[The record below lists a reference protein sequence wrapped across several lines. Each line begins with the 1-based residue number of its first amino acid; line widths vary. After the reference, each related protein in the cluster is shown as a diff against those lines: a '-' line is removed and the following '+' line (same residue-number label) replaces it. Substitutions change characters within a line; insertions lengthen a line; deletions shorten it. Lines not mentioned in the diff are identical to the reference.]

1 MNTLSK
7 FTLLIF
13 FTNIFLSVNA
23 QTDALSENF
32 KNPPANTKPWVYWY
46 WISDHISKEGI
57 TKDLEAMANVGI
69 GEALIGNI
77 DEIKQKGKVKALT
90 EEWFLMLDHAIR
102 EGKRTGVNIGLFN
115 SPGWS
120 QSGGPWN
127 KPENSMRYLT
137 MSELKVKGPQKLSVK
152 LTAPTAQFQD
162 VAVVAYATPVND
174 ASYLSNANSTI
185 TAVPETEALKAWF
198 DGVQSAETYIPVS
211 VSNTFTLNFSQPQP
225 YTVRSLTLY
234 PSHTGF
240 RLQCE
245 LQFKHID
252 GTFKT
257 LKKFGIERTNNST
270 SVGFIPF
277 APICETFP
285 ATSSTQFRLIF
296 SGING
301 KAGFTEIA
309 LSGAART
316 ERFVEKQ
323 LAKLWPTPAP
333 LWDAYLWK
341 PQAEMTDNTLAIQPQ
356 KVINLSSK
364 MKADGT
370 LEWDVPAGEWMIQR
384 IGMTST
390 GQKNAPASVE
400 ATGLEV
406 DKMNKQWVAGHFE
419 AYIGKIINRL
429 PESERTALKHIVADS
444 YETGAQ
450 NWTDGLAADF
460 EKQFGY
466 DPTPFLP
473 VISGHVV
480 GSADLSDRFLW
491 DLRRIIADRISYHYV
506 GGLRQNANEYGLKL
520 WLENYGHWGY
530 PGEFLQYGGQS
541 DEIGGEFWT
550 GDEPEGLELR
560 AASSAAHGYGKN
572 VVHAEAFTSGGPMWN
587 WEPWSLKKRGDWAA
601 TKGINHFVMHVYI
614 HQPYEEKIPGIN
626 AWFGVEFNR
635 HNTWFYQSKEWMDYL
650 RRTHYM
656 LQQGKY
662 VADVAYFTG
671 EDAPKMTGIRN
682 PQLPDGYNFDYVNA
696 EVIEKMQVQNNRL
709 VLPDGMSYKLL
720 VLPPLKTMRPAVLSK
735 LKQLINDGGIVV
747 GPAPTR
753 SPSLQ
758 NYPACDEQVRQ
769 MAQQLWQNCDG
780 VQSKCIAVG
789 KGKIYNGVELT
800 AVFKDLNLI
809 PDIGNIDAKSFPWI
823 HRSAADAEIYYISNQ
838 KDQAAEFSPSFR
850 VSGLQPELWNPVTKE
865 LRDLPDFKIENGK
878 TIVPLEFAPRQS
890 YFIVFRKKVT
900 TSIKNPINFVRKTT
914 IGELVGAWTVG
925 FDKKWGAPESIV
937 FEKLEDWTKRPEA
950 GIKYYSGT
958 ARYKKIFDAPR
969 FDNKKAV
976 YLNLGKFNS
985 LAEVK
990 LNGQALGLMW
1000 AEPHMVEVSKFLK
1013 KKNNVLE
1020 IEITNTWNNRLVGD
1034 AALPVEKR
1042 TTNATTAPDAN
1053 APLLPSGLIGPVTL
1067 QIDDPKPYVQKISI
1081 MVDKPVIS
1089 KSDKAMVTLTTL
1101 TANATIHYSTDG
1113 TTPTEKSAVYSKPF
1127 ELTDYTIVKAK
1138 AFEKGKQPSDVA
1150 QLEVEAFDPKTNG
1163 LNYEYFEGEWNKISD
1178 FENLTP
1184 LKKGKSTGFEIAS
1197 IKAREDHFGVKFH
1210 GFISIPTGGNYTF
1223 YLLSDDGSKLYIDG
1237 KLIVDNDGLHGEV
1250 EKTGNVELSPGRH
1263 SIKVDY
1269 FDNINGE
1276 ALKLM
1281 YNKNNSKR
1289 EFPLRLLS
1297 FE

>member
-1 MNTLSK
+1 MIKSIKLLLLVLTLTILPAK
-7 FTLLIF
+7 
-13 FTNIFLSVNA
+13 A
-23 QTDALSENF
+23 QTSDALSGNF
-32 KNPPANTKPWVYWY
+32 KNPPAETKPWVYWY

-57 TKDLEAMANVGI
+57 TRDLEAMAKVGI

-77 DEIKQKGKVKALT
+77 DEIKQKGNVKALT

-102 EGKRTGVNIGLFN
+102 EGKRTGVNISLFN

-127 KPENSMRYLT
+127 KPEHSMRYLT

-162 VAVVAYATPVND
+162 VAVVAYLAPEND
-174 ASYLSNANSTI
+174 ADYLSNASSTI
-185 TAVPETEALKAWF
+185 TSAPESETIKAWF
-198 DGVQSAETYIPVS
+198 DGVQTAETYIPAS

-234 PSHTGF
+234 PSQTAF

-245 LQFKHID
+245 LQFKHSD

-257 LKKFGIERTNNST
+257 LKTFGIERTNNST

-285 ATSSTQFRLIF
+285 ATASTQFRLIF
-296 SGING
+296 SSING

-316 ERFVEKQ
+316 ERFAEKQ

-341 PQAEMTDNTLAIQPQ
+341 PQAELSDNTLTTQPQ

-364 MKADGT
+364 MKNDGT

-384 IGMTST
+384 IGMTTT
-390 GQKNAPASVE
+390 GQKNLPASVE
-400 ATGLEV
+400 ATGLEI
-406 DKMNKQWVAGHFE
+406 DKMNSQLVAGHFE
-419 AYIGKIINRL
+419 AYIGRIIKRL
-429 PESERTALKHIVADS
+429 PESERTALKRIVIDS

-473 VISGHVV
+473 VISGRVV
-480 GSADLSDRFLW
+480 GSADMSDRFLW

-506 GGLRQNANEYGLKL
+506 GGLRQKANEYGLRL

-541 DEIGGEFWT
+541 DDIAGEFWT
-550 GDEPEGLELR
+550 GDDTEGLELR

-572 VVHAEAFTSGGPMWN
+572 VVHAEAFTSGGPMWS

-614 HQPYEEKIPGIN
+614 HQPYEDKVPGIN

-635 HNTWFYQSKEWMDYL
+635 HNTWFYQSKEWLEYL
-650 RRTHYM
+650 SRTHYM

-682 PQLPDGYNFDYVNA
+682 PKLPDGYNFDYVNA
-696 EVIEKMQVQNNRL
+696 EVIEKMRIENGRF
-709 VLPDGMSYKLL
+709 VLPDGMSYRVL
-720 VLPPLKTMRPAVLSK
+720 VLPPQNTMRPAVLSK
-735 LKQLINDGGIVV
+735 LKQLITDGGIVV
-747 GPAPTR
+747 GSAPTK

-758 NYPACDEQVRQ
+758 NYPACDEEVRQ
-769 MAQQLWQNCDG
+769 MVQQLWQNCDG
-780 VQSKCIAVG
+780 IQCKSIAVG
-789 KGKIYNGVELT
+789 KGKIYSGVELT
-800 AVFKDLNLI
+800 QIFNELNLI
-809 PDIGNIDAKSFPWI
+809 PDIGNIDGISFPWI
-823 HRSAADAEIYYISNQ
+823 HRSAPDAEIYYISNQ
-838 KDQAAEFSPSFR
+838 KDQKAEFSPSFR
-850 VSGLQPELWNPVTKE
+850 VAGMQPELWDPVTNE
-865 LRDLPDFKIENGK
+865 QRDLPDFKIENGK
-878 TIVPLEFAPRQS
+878 TTVPLEFAPRQS
-890 YFIVFRKKVT
+890 YFIVFRRKATTTVT
-900 TSIKNPINFVRKTT
+900 NPINFVRKKT
-914 IGELVGAWTVG
+914 IGEISGAWTVG
-925 FDKKWGAPESIV
+925 FDKKWGAPESVV
-937 FEKLEDWTKRPEA
+937 FDKLEDWTKRPEA
-950 GIKYYSGT
+950 GIRYYSGT
-958 ARYKKIFDAPR
+958 ARYRKIFNAPG
-969 FDNKKAV
+969 FNKKKAV
-976 YLNLGKFNS
+976 YLNLGEFNS

-990 LNGQALGLMW
+990 LNGQALGLVW
-1000 AEPHMVEVSKFLK
+1000 AEPHLVEISKFLK
-1013 KKNNVLE
+1013 RKNNVLE

-1042 TTNATTAPDAN
+1042 LTNATTAPDAN
-1053 APLLPSGLIGPVTL
+1053 APLMPSGLIGPVTL
-1067 QIDDPKPYVQKISI
+1067 QIEDPMPYVQKVSI
-1081 MVDKPVIS
+1081 TTDKQLIIKPE
-1089 KSDKAMVTLTTL
+1089 KALITLATL
-1101 TANATIHYSTDG
+1101 SANATIHYSTDG
-1113 TTPTEKSAVYSKPF
+1113 TTPTEKSAIYSKPF
-1127 ELTDYTIVKAK
+1127 ELNGYTIIKAK
-1138 AFEKGKQPSDVA
+1138 AFEKGKQPSDVSL
-1150 QLEVEAFDPKTNG
+1150 LEVDAYDPKING
-1163 LNYEYFEGEWNKISD
+1163 LNFEYFEGEITKTSD
-1178 FENLTP
+1178 FEMLTP
-1184 LKKGKSTGFEIAS
+1184 LKKGRSAGFDLDA
-1197 IKAREDHFGVKFH
+1197 IKERDDHYGIRFQGT
-1210 GFISIPTGGNYTF
+1210 ISIPVSGKYTF
-1223 YLLSDDGSKLYIDG
+1223 YLLSDDGSRLFING
-1237 KLIVDNDGLHGEV
+1237 QLIIDNDGFHGEI
-1250 EKTGNVELSPGRH
+1250 EKTGIIELSKGKH
-1263 SIKVDY
+1263 SIRVDY
-1269 FDNINGE
+1269 FDNINEE
-1276 ALKLM
+1276 ALRLFYRYDNRKM
-1281 YNKNNSKR
+1281 
-1289 EFPLRLLS
+1289 EFPIRLMS